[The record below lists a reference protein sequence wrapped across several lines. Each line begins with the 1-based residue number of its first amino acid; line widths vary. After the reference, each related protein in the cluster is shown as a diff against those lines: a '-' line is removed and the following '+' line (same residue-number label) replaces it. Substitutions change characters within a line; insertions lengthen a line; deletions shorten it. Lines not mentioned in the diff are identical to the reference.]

1 MMTHL
6 IRITLCISV
15 LFLAGCSSLA
25 PLLARLTPSPVT
37 VIPSPEQTQ
46 TQATSTPEAEVTETA
61 RPATEPRIL
70 RVWLP
75 PQFDPNAGTVPAN
88 LLKERLAAFEAQHPG
103 LEIEVRVKSEEG
115 EANILNAL
123 SVTSMAAP
131 SALPDLVALSRPAL
145 ETAALK
151 GLLHPIDGLST
162 TLQDPNWYGYAQQ
175 LAQVENIDYGLP
187 FAGNVLSLFYRAEL
201 GEFTN
206 WEEILAS
213 EALLSFSAGDPQG
226 LVGLSLYSSGGGEI
240 VNAQGLPTLD
250 REVLTRLLTLIQDGL
265 GASML
270 SPSLAIVGTDAQ
282 ALQLY
287 RDRNASMVITWAS
300 NYRPVSDEQIV
311 PLLGLDETP
320 YSFSTGWMWALAGS
334 DTEKQAL
341 AVELAEYL
349 VADEFIGE
357 WTRESG
363 YLPTRPSSVDEEDPI
378 LTALIESAQPL
389 PSNEVLSV
397 LGQLMQDALI
407 RVLNGEQPEDV
418 AASVVETLQ

>member
-1 MMTHL
+1 MTQVL
-6 IRITLCISV
+6 RITFCISL

-25 PLLARLTPSPVT
+25 PLLARLTPSPVP
-37 VIPSPEQTQ
+37 VVPLPEATQ
-46 TQATSTPEAEVTETA
+46 TQPTSTPEAEATETA
-61 RPATEPRIL
+61 RPATEPRLL

-75 PQFDPNAGTVPAN
+75 PQFDPNTGTIPAN
-88 LLKERLAAFEAQHPG
+88 LLKQRLVDFEEEHPG
-103 LEIEVRVKSEEG
+103 LEIEVRIKAEEG

-131 SALPDLVALSRPAL
+131 TALPDLVALSRPAL

-162 TLQDPNWYGYAQQ
+162 TLQDPDWYGYARQ
-175 LAQVENIDYGLP
+175 LAQIENIDYGLP
-187 FAGNVLSLFYRAEL
+187 FAGNVFGLFYRAEL

-206 WEEILAS
+206 WDEILAS
-213 EALLSFSAGDPQG
+213 EALVSFPAGDPQG
-226 LVGLSLYSSGGGEI
+226 LVGLSLYISGGGEI
-240 VNAQGLPTLD
+240 VNPQGLPTLD
-250 REVLTRLLTLIQDGL
+250 PDVLTRLLTLIQDGL

-270 SPSLAIVGTDAQ
+270 SPSIAIVGTDAQ

-300 NYRPVSDEQIV
+300 NYRPVSDEQIM

-320 YSFSTGWMWALAGS
+320 SSLATGWMWSLAGTN
-334 DTEKQAL
+334 TENQTL

-349 VADEFIGE
+349 IEDEFLRE

-363 YLPTRPSSVDEEDPI
+363 YLPTRPSSVDEEDPT
-378 LTALIESAQPL
+378 LAALIESAKPL

-407 RVLNGEQPEDV
+407 RVLNGEQPEAV
-418 AASVVETLQ
+418 AGSVVESLR